1 MASLFPET
9 EMTADNH
16 HNDAIKP
23 ANTDSD
29 VDLAIEADAQP
40 HDTDIRLNRLAAL
53 FDRLLSAET
62 LSGPSLGVPAM
73 STRLTLEEIDAIA
86 ERNIFDAVERGDRQM
101 RRWLN
106 SRVIGRDMALLGP
119 ALAYAGR
126 DTPPEEWVRR
136 YLRPDEPEVALT
148 DRKRPVTT
156 RRSRSR

>member
-1 MASLFPET
+1 MASLIPET
-9 EMTADNH
+9 DMTTENH
-16 HNDAIKP
+16 HNDVNRP
-23 ANTDSD
+23 ANTGFD
-29 VDLAIEADAQP
+29 VDLAIGPEAQP

-106 SRVIGRDMALLGP
+106 SRVIGHDMALLGP
-119 ALAYAGR
+119 ALARAGR
-126 DTPPEEWVRR
+126 DMPPEEWVRR
-136 YLRPDEPEVALT
+136 YLRPDEPEAT
-148 DRKRPVTT
+148 PTGRKRPVTV
-156 RRSRSR
+156 RRPRSR